1 MTLTPA
7 LFTSSKA
14 DGTDPSK
21 LRPSNWNRLV
31 QILNGVLDG
40 ADATGSILLRDATD
54 ATDGASWLPDVAAG
68 SVLVS
73 GGVGAAPAWS
83 ATPTLTSLTLTA
95 GSGSQTGKVPV
106 VIFTSTTPGANV
118 SSAETDLI
126 SYPMPANTLAVNGQ
140 KLRITIFGTTAANA
154 NGKTVRFY
162 FGGTMI
168 GASGI
173 SVAYNGLAWQATA
186 YVIRTGA
193 ATQVAGGTYNPGS
206 QSFGAVGTNSAPAET
221 LSNPITIKVTGQSG
235 NGAGSN
241 DITALAMMVEWLP
254 A

>member
-1 MTLTPA
+1 
-7 LFTSSKA
+7 
-14 DGTDPSK
+14 
-21 LRPSNWNRLV
+21 
-31 QILNGVLDG
+31 
-40 ADATGSILLRDATD
+40 
-54 ATDGASWLPDVAAG
+54 
-68 SVLVS
+68 VLVS

-193 ATQVAGGTYNPGS
+193 AHAGRRWDLQPGVAVIWRRGHEQRARRDLIQPDHD
-206 QSFGAVGTNSAPAET
+206 QSDRPER
-221 LSNPITIKVTGQSG
+221 QRRRQ
-235 NGAGSN
+235 
-241 DITALAMMVEWLP
+241 
-254 A
+254 